1 MPETSKQDDA
11 TLKTDWHAIE
21 TLIRNDPGGR
31 GLTTFIYQDEWLAKG
46 GLEAA
51 AHSLASRA
59 ARVAIATGFAIVGH
73 GAPAAETDGPPGA
86 LYLARALDA
95 LGIESILISD
105 CHAMPLLRAGVEHW
119 SLDRVELLEF
129 PFQTEPTL
137 VERWIDDFLSTE
149 RNRRL
154 THLVAIERVGPS
166 HTLESL
172 SQQVRIGPP
181 PIVDFERDVPPAD
194 RDCCH
199 NMRGLVIDIYT
210 APLHRLFENAAAR
223 RPEIETIGIADG
235 GNEIG
240 MGCIP
245 WELLRHAIACGPG
258 GCIAC
263 RIAVD
268 HLILAGISNWGA
280 YALAAGLAAL
290 RNRTDLIPAWGADKQ
305 RRLIEVLVS
314 EAGAVDGVTRLR
326 QPTVDGVPLRE
337 YLAVLT
343 AIESQTLR
351 RA

>member
-1 MPETSKQDDA
+1 MKI
-11 TLKTDWHAIE
+11 DWHAIE
-21 TLIRNDPGGR
+21 TLVRSDPGGR
-31 GLTTFIYQDEWLAKG
+31 GLAAFVRQGEWLAKG

-51 AHSLASRA
+51 AQSLASRA
-59 ARVAIATGFAIVGH
+59 ARVAISTGFAIVGH
-73 GAPAAETDGPPGA
+73 GPPAAETDGPPGA
-86 LYLARALDA
+86 LHLARALDA

-119 SLDRVELLEF
+119 NLDRVELLEF
-129 PFQTEPTL
+129 PFQTEPGL
-137 VERWIDDFLSTE
+137 VERWISDFFESS

-172 SQQVRIGPP
+172 SQQVRMGPP
-181 PIVDFERDVPPAD
+181 PIADFERDVPPAD
-194 RDCCH
+194 RDRCH
-199 NMRGLVIDIYT
+199 NMRGVVIDSYT
-210 APLHRLFENAAAR
+210 APLHRMFEIAAAR
-223 RPEIETIGIADG
+223 RPQIETIGIADG

-245 WELLRHAIACGPG
+245 WEVLRQAIARGPA

-280 YALAAGLAAL
+280 YALAAGVAAL
-290 RNRTDLIPAWGADKQ
+290 RNRADLISNWGAGKQ

-314 EAGAVDGVTRLR
+314 EAGAVDGVTGLR
-326 QPTVDGVPLRE
+326 QPTVDGAPLDDYLVIFEAIRE
-337 YLAVLT
+337 
-343 AIESQTLR
+343 
-351 RA
+351 RAMVGA